1 MAYYSSSNRKLERF
15 FQILVIVVCAALLIT
30 GIVAIANAFK
40 THDGYSDVNLKYKVG
55 EIVSDSTGSG
65 VVSAACKT
73 ALYSTDAVRCT
84 GYYLKTSF
92 DPRYDFEVH
101 YYTEDNVYIGFVT
114 KSDITYHVDVGDM
127 PVLKSFV
134 GNLEDAAYENA
145 EIVND
150 SDGNK
155 QVATYIRIVIRSM
168 SGDEDIFDNYAT
180 RKVFAN
186 SLELRVTTRGESD
199 NTVSSPK

>member
-15 FQILVIVVCAALLIT
+15 FQILVIVVCAALLIA

-65 VVSAACKT
+65 VVSTACKT

-92 DPRYDFEVH
+92 DTRVDYEIH
-101 YYTEDNVYIGFVT
+101 YYTDDNVYIGFVS

-145 EIVND
+145 EIVKDSAGND
-150 SDGNK
+150 
-155 QVATYIRIVIRSM
+155 QVATYIRIVMRSM
-168 SGDEDIFDNYAT
+168 SGDEDIFDNYFT
-180 RKVFAN
+180 RVKFDN
-186 SLELRVTTRGESD
+186 SLELRVTTRGLSD

>member
-65 VVSAACKT
+65 VVSTACKT

-92 DPRYDFEVH
+92 DTRVDYEIH
-101 YYTEDNVYIGFVT
+101 Y
-114 KSDITYHVDVGDM
+114 
-127 PVLKSFV
+127 
-134 GNLEDAAYENA
+134 
-145 EIVND
+145 
-150 SDGNK
+150 
-155 QVATYIRIVIRSM
+155 
-168 SGDEDIFDNYAT
+168 
-180 RKVFAN
+180 
-186 SLELRVTTRGESD
+186 
-199 NTVSSPK
+199 